1 MAKGVNRIGGATG
14 PGTTSA
20 PVEVDRVGAVWQA
33 LLHCFQPHGVAA
45 PRIERGHDGHSRL
58 LWEKGEH
65 RLEFVSDPGEP
76 SPFFYANSQ
85 TGWMWEAEW
94 HPAAPI
100 PPKVQEALRSCGAI
114 EPKFASPGQ
123 LLRLLGQ
130 QR

>member
-1 MAKGVNRIGGATG
+1 MAKGVNRIGGAAG

-20 PVEVDRVGAVWQA
+20 PVDRIEAAWQA
-33 LLHCFQPHGVAA
+33 LLEGFQPHGVTA
-45 PRIERGHDGHSRL
+45 PRIERGDDGHSRL

-65 RLEFVSDPGEP
+65 RLEFVSDPREL

-94 HPAAPI
+94 IAGGPI

-114 EPKFASPGQ
+114 EPKFSSPGQ